1 MNYFMNKNSIQNLA
15 SIYFILILFQILE
28 SFLYP
33 DYLTLF
39 WDITI
44 VEKIQNFE
52 NEIFLFNTYSDF
64 ILGILISVLSFL
76 LLIHLIS
83 IILLFRMK
91 KLGKNLFLLST
102 ALFILSE
109 IIPSTFNIY
118 LYTPLNSTLSLL
130 GFMVYGALIYVI
142 IFSDK
147 AKLLS

>member
-1 MNYFMNKNSIQNLA
+1 MNYFINKNSIQNLA
-15 SIYFILILFQILE
+15 LIYLILALLIILE
-28 SFLYP
+28 TFLYP
-33 DYLTLF
+33 NYLTLF

-52 NEIFLFNTYSDF
+52 NEIFLLNPYSDF

-102 ALFILSE
+102 ALFIFSE
-109 IIPSTFNIY
+109 IIPSTLNIY

-130 GFMVYGALIYVI
+130 GFMVSGALIYI
-142 IFSDK
+142 ITFSDK